1 MTTNS
6 VKKLFVSSR
15 VVAGLL
21 LRQQRR
27 VYSHKECGDY
37 QHIYNKTG
45 QFFYHEYG
53 SR

>member
-1 MTTNS
+1 MTIIVLKS
-6 VKKLFVSSR
+6 CWCFSR

-37 QHIYNKTG
+37 QHVYNKTG

-53 SR
+53 NR